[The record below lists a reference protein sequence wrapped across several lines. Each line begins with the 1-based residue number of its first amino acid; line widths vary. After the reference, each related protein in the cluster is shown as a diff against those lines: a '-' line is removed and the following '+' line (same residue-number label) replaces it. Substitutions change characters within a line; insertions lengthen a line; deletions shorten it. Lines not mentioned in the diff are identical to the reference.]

1 MSQTILAILIGVP
14 LLIFG
19 LLRKSNILFVLILII
34 YFQGVF
40 SMLGFSM
47 TIVKAVI
54 EVLVW
59 LFFIIALLDRA
70 TENRH
75 LPGIMI
81 ILGMTITYLI
91 GLILSGALNFDAYS
105 YFRHYMNA
113 FLIFA
118 GTYMYAFRPKTLFRL
133 NRFVFFLFLIQI
145 VASIVKYFT
154 IGRSEEHVGTMII
167 TTGSLNTVFPLYA
180 MAFMIYA
187 WLHLG
192 RKWRYLFFAMGFLFM
207 GWVGDKRGIYFYLMV
222 LLAFLFWKRFRD
234 NRKGRFIPVSFIWW
248 SPLIVMG
255 MIGVFYLG
263 VRLTPSLNPEKKV
276 WGRYD
281 GKYLSSY
288 IYVYNIMDQSSG
300 DYRGRFGGTYL
311 VLSEFFTGE
320 GFMIKQKAT
329 VKTILTGFG
338 ADKYVGDVAERL
350 EKQRDIG
357 IIKARGL
364 IDTGLIQSLLATGI
378 LGVVFLLWLYFYYIR
393 RVSAV
398 SRFAGLTPYWKTIA
412 SGTFLMGVV
421 FILDFFT
428 YSSTFNTI
436 NTVYLTF
443 FFFVGQLIRPD
454 FMERYNTEE
463 SPSYLI

>member
-14 LLIFG
+14 LLVFG
-19 LLRKSNILFVLILII
+19 LLRKPNILFVLFLLV
-34 YFQGVF
+34 YVQGLF
-40 SMLGFSM
+40 SILGFSM
-47 TIVKAVI
+47 TLVKVTI
-54 EVLVW
+54 EVLLW
-59 LFFIIALLDRA
+59 FFFFIALLDRS
-70 TENRH
+70 TKNRH

-81 ILGMTITYLI
+81 IIGFSIVYLI

-105 YFRHYMNA
+105 YFRHYINA

-118 GTYMYAFRPKTLFRL
+118 ATYMYSFKAKTLFRL
-133 NRFVFFLFLIQI
+133 NRFIFFLFILQI
-145 VASIVKYFT
+145 VASVIKYFT

-167 TTGSLNTVFPLYA
+167 TTGSLNTIFPL
-180 MAFMIYA
+180 MATVFMLYA

-192 RKWRYLFFAMGFLFM
+192 RKWRYLFFLFGFLFM
-207 GWVGDKRGIYFYLMV
+207 GWVGDKRGIYFYLV
-222 LLAFLFWKRFRD
+222 LLLGFLFWKRFRD
-234 NRKGRFIPVSFIWW
+234 NRKGNFMPVSFIWW
-248 SPLIVMG
+248 SPVIVLG
-255 MIGVFYLG
+255 LVGIFYLG

-281 GKYLSSY
+281 SKYLSSY
-288 IYVYNIMDQSSG
+288 IYVYNIMDRSSG
-300 DYRGRFGGTYL
+300 DYRGRFGGSYL
-311 VLSEFFTGE
+311 VISEFFTGE
-320 GFMIKQKAT
+320 GLMIKQKAS

-338 ADKYVGDVAERL
+338 ADKYVGDVKERL
-350 EKQRDIG
+350 KKQEDIG

-364 IDTGLIQSLLATGI
+364 IDTGLTQSLLATGI
-378 LGVVFLLWLYFYYIR
+378 LGVIFLLWFYFFYIK

-398 SRFAGLTPYWKTIA
+398 SRSDDLTPYWKTVA
-412 SGTFLMGVV
+412 SGTFLMGII

-454 FMERYNTEE
+454 FRERFNTEE
-463 SPSYLI
+463 SPDYLI